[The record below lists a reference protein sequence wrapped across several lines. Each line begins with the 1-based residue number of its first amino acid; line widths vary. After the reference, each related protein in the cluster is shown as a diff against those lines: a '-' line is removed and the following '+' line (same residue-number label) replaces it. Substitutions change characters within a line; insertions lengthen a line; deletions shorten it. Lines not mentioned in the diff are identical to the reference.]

1 MAASTQKIKKLKAE
15 LAEIGKEI
23 DKRIEMLEKMPFAGK
38 QGYMDMKQI
47 FADRQSAAEAIF
59 RKSLMSTGCEVWD
72 FAWENVWQAFQEFQ
86 SAASAETRQNYEG
99 LEAGLKAKQS
109 YLLAVLHLPEMFG
122 DQVWTEIWMSVWNLI
137 GSLNAKYKQMVTEK
151 LLQADKELDALLAK
165 QLELQN
171 QLESLK
177 SGGKMLWPS

>member
-1 MAASTQKIKKLKAE
+1 MASNSRQVKILKAE

-23 DKRIEMLEKMPFAGK
+23 DKRIAMLEKMPFAGK
-38 QGYMDMKQI
+38 EGYKQLKQI
-47 FADRQSAAEAIF
+47 FTDRQSAAEAVF

-72 FAWENVWQAFQEFQ
+72 FTWENVWEAFKEFQ
-86 SAASAETRQNYEG
+86 RVASAETKQNYEG

-137 GSLNAKYKQMVTEK
+137 GSLNTKYKQKVTEE
-151 LLQADKELDALLAK
+151 LLQADKELEALLAR

>member
-1 MAASTQKIKKLKAE
+1 MASSSRQIKNLKVE
-15 LAEIGKEI
+15 LAELGKEI
-23 DKRIEMLEKMPFAGK
+23 DKRIVMLEKMPFAGK
-38 QGYMDMKQI
+38 QGYKEMKQI
-47 FADRQSAAEAIF
+47 FADRQSAAETIF

-72 FAWENVWQAFQEFQ
+72 FTWKNVWEAYEEFQ
-86 SAASAETRQNYEG
+86 SAASAETKQNYEG

-137 GSLNAKYKQMVTEK
+137 GSLNTKYKQTVTDK
-151 LLQADKELDALLAK
+151 LMQADKELDALLAR

-171 QLESLK
+171 QLDSLK